1 MLMETYEEILKK
13 ADAAEK
19 ELDEYKE
26 SHYDDYP
33 AIYESKEYK
42 EYSKWCDLE
51 IKYRPLDK
59 IEFRQPYGFGD
70 KMTLDEFI
78 NDCKEGFFTDSD
90 GSGCYGTEDKQT
102 NLPIYPSSIMSG
114 TYRTDFSHVYWF
126 NK

>member
-1 MLMETYEEILKK
+1 MSMETYEEILKK

-19 ELDEYKE
+19 EWDEYKE

-33 AIYESKEYK
+33 AIFESRQYK
-42 EYSKWCDLE
+42 EYSKWWDLE
-51 IKYRPLDK
+51 LKYRPLDK
-59 IEFRQPYGFGD
+59 IEFRQPYSFGD

-90 GSGCYGTEDKQT
+90 GSGYYGTEDKQT
-102 NLPIYPSSIMSG
+102 NLPICPSSIMSG

>member
-1 MLMETYEEILKK
+1 METYEEILKK
-13 ADAAEK
+13 ADAAETAW
-19 ELDEYKE
+19 DAYMV

-59 IEFRQPYGFGD
+59 IEFRQLYGFGD

-78 NDCKEGFFTDSD
+78 NDCKEGFFTDYD
-90 GSGCYGTEDKQT
+90 GSGCYSTEDKQT

>member
-1 MLMETYEEILKK
+1 MSMETYEEILKK

-19 ELDEYKE
+19 EWDEYKE

-33 AIYESKEYK
+33 AIFESRQYK
-42 EYSKWCDLE
+42 EYSKWWDLE

-90 GSGCYGTEDKQT
+90 GSGYYGTEDKQT
-102 NLPIYPSSIMSG
+102 NLPICPSSIMSG

>member
-1 MLMETYEEILKK
+1 MSMETYEEILKK

-19 ELDEYKE
+19 EWDEYKE

-33 AIYESKEYK
+33 AIFESRQYK
-42 EYSKWCDLE
+42 EYSKWWDLE
-51 IKYRPLDK
+51 LKYRPLDK

-90 GSGCYGTEDKQT
+90 VSGYYGTEDKQT

-114 TYRTDFSHVYWF
+114 AYRTDFSHVYWF

>member
-1 MLMETYEEILKK
+1 MSMETYEEILKK

-19 ELDEYKE
+19 EWDEYKE

-33 AIYESKEYK
+33 SIFESLQYK
-42 EYSKWCDLE
+42 EYSKWWDLE
-51 IKYRPLDK
+51 LKYRPLDK

-90 GSGCYGTEDKQT
+90 GSGYYGTEDKQT
-102 NLPIYPSSIMSG
+102 NLPICPSSIMSG

>member
-1 MLMETYEEILKK
+1 MSMETYEEILKK

-19 ELDEYKE
+19 EWDEYKE

-33 AIYESKEYK
+33 AIFESRQYK
-42 EYSKWCDLE
+42 EYSKWCDVEL
-51 IKYRPLDK
+51 KYRPLDK

-90 GSGCYGTEDKQT
+90 GSGYYGTEDKQT
-102 NLPIYPSSIMSG
+102 NLPICPSSIMSG

>member
-1 MLMETYEEILKK
+1 METYEEILKK
-13 ADAAEK
+13 ADAAETAW
-19 ELDEYKE
+19 DAYMV

-90 GSGCYGTEDKQT
+90 GSGYYGTEDKQT
-102 NLPIYPSSIMSG
+102 NLPICPSSIMSG

>member
-1 MLMETYEEILKK
+1 METYEEILKK

-19 ELDEYKE
+19 EWDEYKE

-33 AIYESKEYK
+33 AIFESRQYK

-51 IKYRPLDK
+51 LKYRPLDK

-90 GSGCYGTEDKQT
+90 GSGYYGTEDKQT
-102 NLPIYPSSIMSG
+102 NLPICPSSIMSG

>member
-1 MLMETYEEILKK
+1 MSMETYEEILKK

-19 ELDEYKE
+19 EWDEYKE

-33 AIYESKEYK
+33 AIFESRQYK
-42 EYSKWCDLE
+42 EYSKWWELE
-51 IKYRPLDK
+51 LKYRPLDK

-90 GSGCYGTEDKQT
+90 GSGYYGTEDKQT
-102 NLPIYPSSIMSG
+102 NLPICPSSIMSG

>member
-1 MLMETYEEILKK
+1 MSMETYEEILKK
-13 ADAAEK
+13 ADAAETAW
-19 ELDEYKE
+19 DAYMV

-33 AIYESKEYK
+33 AIFESRQYK
-42 EYSKWCDLE
+42 EYSKWWELE
-51 IKYRPLDK
+51 LKYRPLDK

-90 GSGCYGTEDKQT
+90 GSGYYGTEDKQT
-102 NLPIYPSSIMSG
+102 NLPICPSSIMSG

>member
-1 MLMETYEEILKK
+1 METYEEILKK
-13 ADAAEK
+13 ADAAETAW
-19 ELDEYKE
+19 DAYMV

-90 GSGCYGTEDKQT
+90 GSGYYGIEDKQT

>member
-1 MLMETYEEILKK
+1 MSMETYEEILKK

-19 ELDEYKE
+19 EWDEYKE

-90 GSGCYGTEDKQT
+90 GSGYYGTEDKQT
-102 NLPIYPSSIMSG
+102 NLPICPSSIMSG

>member
-19 ELDEYKE
+19 EWD
-26 SHYDDYP
+26 
-33 AIYESKEYK
+33 EYK
-42 EYSKWCDLE
+42 EYSKWWDLE

-90 GSGCYGTEDKQT
+90 GSGYYGTEDKQT

>member
-19 ELDEYKE
+19 EWDEYKE

-33 AIYESKEYK
+33 AIFESRQYK
-42 EYSKWCDLE
+42 EYSKWWDLE
-51 IKYRPLDK
+51 LKYRPLDK
-59 IEFRQPYGFGD
+59 IEFRQPYNFGD

-90 GSGCYGTEDKQT
+90 GSGYYGTEDKQT
-102 NLPIYPSSIMSG
+102 NLPICPSSIMSG

>member
-1 MLMETYEEILKK
+1 MSMETYEEILKK

-19 ELDEYKE
+19 EWDEYKE

-33 AIYESKEYK
+33 AIFESRQYK

-51 IKYRPLDK
+51 LKYRPLDK

-90 GSGCYGTEDKQT
+90 GSGYYGTEDKQT
-102 NLPIYPSSIMSG
+102 NLPICPSSIMSG

>member
-1 MLMETYEEILKK
+1 METYEEILKK
-13 ADAAEK
+13 ADAAETAW
-19 ELDEYKE
+19 DAYMV

-59 IEFRQPYGFGD
+59 IEFRQPYSFGD

-102 NLPIYPSSIMSG
+102 NLPICPSSIMSG